1 VLDVDSQLINRIRSA
16 LDAAFPVASS
26 KSAATYSECVA
37 EAIHENLL
45 FAFRELFEE
54 RSSSRRP
61 IELKAEVNRK
71 VLISRAIELVNDTS
85 AWESS
90 VPELATVL
98 GVSQRT
104 LLATF
109 QEQLGI
115 TPQTYLLNHR
125 HHLARRM
132 LMNSTQHSTT
142 VAAVAMK
149 FGFFDIGRF
158 AGRYYRIFG
167 EHPSETL
174 RRES

>member
-1 VLDVDSQLINRIRSA
+1 VIDVDGQLIHRIRSA
-16 LDAAFPVASS
+16 LDAAFPAASS
-26 KSAATYSECVA
+26 RSSETCSDCVA
-37 EAIHENLL
+37 EAIQAILL

-54 RSSSRRP
+54 RASSRRP
-61 IELKAEVNRK
+61 IELKSEVNRK
-71 VLISRAIELVNDTS
+71 ALISRAIELINDKS

-125 HHLARRM
+125 HHLARRV
-132 LMNSTQHSTT
+132 LMNSTPHSTT

-158 AGRYYRIFG
+158 AGRYFRIFG

-174 RRES
+174 RRGS

>member
-1 VLDVDSQLINRIRSA
+1 VIDIDGPLINRIRSA

-26 KSAATYSECVA
+26 RSSDTCSDCVA
-37 EAIHENLL
+37 EAIQSNLL

-54 RSSSRRP
+54 RARSRRP

-71 VLISRAIELVNDTS
+71 ALISQAIELINDTS

-90 VPELATVL
+90 VPELATLL

-125 HHLARRM
+125 HHLARRV
-132 LMNSTQHSTT
+132 LMNSTPNNPTI
-142 VAAVAMK
+142 AAVAMK
-149 FGFFDIGRF
+149 FGFFDVGRF
-158 AGRYYRIFG
+158 AGRYFRIFG

-174 RRES
+174 RRGA